1 MRPCISNGCFK
12 SFWVWYARR
21 VPGMWP
27 WKGFSLSVDE
37 NSINASNKKHG
48 KVLTIF
54 HNKDFSPESS
64 NELIA
69 SEDIVL
75 TKTLFLSSCSP
86 TFLPSLFS
94 FPLSVLDWDFLCVV
108 KNLVRVSGPSTPF
121 SFTLKL
127 EKFLR
132 LYSSIILFNW
142 WMSWGI
148 PNKFG
153 FYSIL
158 EFKSKSIT
166 CGIYQKF

>member
-1 MRPCISNGCFK
+1 MLGNSGMRPCISNGCFK

-69 SEDIVL
+69 IEDIVL
-75 TKTLFLSSCSP
+75 TKTFFLSSCSP

-108 KNLVRVSGPSTPF
+108 KNLVRVFFALLDHLHYFRSRWTLR
-121 SFTLKL
+121 SFLGYIVV
-127 EKFLR
+127 
-132 LYSSIILFNW
+132 LY
-142 WMSWGI
+142 
-148 PNKFG
+148 
-153 FYSIL
+153 YSIDECHEESQTSL
-158 EFKSKSIT
+158 AFIV
-166 CGIYQKF
+166 F